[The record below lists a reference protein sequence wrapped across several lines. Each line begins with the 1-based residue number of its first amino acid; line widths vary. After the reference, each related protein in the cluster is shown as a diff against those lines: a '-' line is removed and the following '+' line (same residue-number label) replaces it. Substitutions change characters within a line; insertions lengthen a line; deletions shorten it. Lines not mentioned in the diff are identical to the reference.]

1 MHDKQTVR
9 EELSNLPLNIN
20 SDAVGFGSNHPS
32 NYRCKAQELTKI
44 IGTRDGWLVFSWRA
58 EVFFNRS
65 TISGGGGGG
74 KGKVGVKK
82 PYLSINSKL
91 TLHEIKVL
99 EINANLV

>member
-32 NYRCKAQELTKI
+32 SYRCKAQELTKI

-65 TISGGGGGG
+65 TISGGGER
-74 KGKVGVKK
+74 
-82 PYLSINSKL
+82 Y
-91 TLHEIKVL
+91 
-99 EINANLV
+99 NLKFYGLFYHSLGQTC

>member
-58 EVFFNRS
+58 EVFFLIDLRYR
-65 TISGGGGGG
+65 GEGEGERGR
-74 KGKVGVKK
+74 
-82 PYLSINSKL
+82 
-91 TLHEIKVL
+91 
-99 EINANLV
+99 

>member
-1 MHDKQTVR
+1 MR

-20 SDAVGFGSNHPS
+20 SDAVGFENNHPS
-32 NYRCKAQELTKI
+32 NYRYKAQELE
-44 IGTRDGWLVFSWRA
+44 REMVGWFFMESWG
-58 EVFFNRS
+58 VLFNRS

-74 KGKVGVKK
+74 KGKVGVKT

>member
-1 MHDKQTVR
+1 MR

-20 SDAVGFGSNHPS
+20 SDAVGFESNHPS

-44 IGTRDGWLVFSWRA
+44 IGTRDGWLVFHGELRCL
-58 EVFFNRS
+58 FNRS

-74 KGKVGVKK
+74 GGKGKVGVKT